1 MSKKV
6 IFVSH
11 IKEEKELAIQVKQ
24 FIEVAFLGIIDVF
37 VSSDENSIPLGQKWL
52 DDITEA
58 LKGCIIEIVLC
69 SPKSVEKPW
78 VNFEAGAGWV
88 RDIPVIPL
96 CHSGIQP
103 SNLPMPLNLLQ
114 AANLNSVSEL
124 KLLLP
129 LLANIIG
136 SSIPNYN
143 FTDFVDKVKMFEKK
157 YIFWNEC
164 NHCFSLIKKYS
175 GTAYSTLLSGD
186 TINFYISDIEKE
198 NFHKIIPFLSK
209 ENILDCRSVGT
220 SITGNGIDTKYR
232 LSPLGNF
239 SMIVK
244 DEEFI
249 YSC

>member
-6 IFVSH
+6 VFVSH

-58 LKGCIIEIVLC
+58 LKCCIIEIVLC

-129 LLANIIG
+129 LLANFIG
-136 SSIPNYN
+136 SSIPNYD
-143 FTDFVDKVKMFEKK
+143 FTDFVGKVKMFEKK
-157 YIFWNEC
+157 YTFWNEC
-164 NHCFSLIKKYS
+164 NHCFSLVKKYS
-175 GTAYSTLLSGD
+175 GAAYPSLLSGNAI
-186 TINFYISDIEKE
+186 TFFIPDIEKE
-198 NFHKIIPFLSK
+198 KFHKVIPFLSEK
-209 ENILDCRSVGT
+209 NIMDCRPVGT
-220 SITGNGIDTKYR
+220 SISINGNATKFC
-232 LSPLGNF
+232 LSPLGDF
-239 SMIVK
+239 FMIIK